1 MKPTR
6 IGSILGSVGVV
17 YGIYNGIKTNKKLVE
32 LATYSILFGL
42 GGVIIG
48 NAIDKF
54 YSND

>member
-1 MKPTR
+1 MNPSR
-6 IGSILGSVGVV
+6 LGGILGSVGVV
-17 YGIYNGIKTNKKLVE
+17 YGIFNGIKAKRKFAE